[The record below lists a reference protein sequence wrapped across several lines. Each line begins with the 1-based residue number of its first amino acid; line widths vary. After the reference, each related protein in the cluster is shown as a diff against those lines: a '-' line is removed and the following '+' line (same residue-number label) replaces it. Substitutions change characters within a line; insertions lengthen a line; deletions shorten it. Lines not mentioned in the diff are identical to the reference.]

1 MRTNFQPF
9 DVREQFSVLNFV
21 IFEWAH
27 FDEEIY
33 WMLVSM
39 LKNMETNPKAVDNT
53 QNSWFWWIHSKK
65 FLSQNIFSSFLIGNN
80 SINSIRAI
88 FQPLTS

>member
-21 IFEWAH
+21 IFAWAH
-27 FDEEIY
+27 KFDEEIY

-39 LKNMETNPKAVDNT
+39 LKNMETNPKAVDDT
-53 QNSWFWWIHSKK
+53 QNSWFWRTY
-65 FLSQNIFSSFLIGNN
+65 L
-80 SINSIRAI
+80 
-88 FQPLTS
+88 